1 MDGRREQ
8 NVDGSDEAAAWIS
21 SAVAWDEQA
30 NFWIAVGTDGADISR
45 DDGKTWASIDN
56 GNWNAISL
64 PWVVGPGGRIAKL
77 TVR

>member
-1 MDGRREQ
+1 MDGRRGQ
-8 NVDGSDEAAAWIS
+8 NLDGRDEAAAWG
-21 SAVAWDEQA
+21 EQA
-30 NFWIAVGTDGADISR
+30 NFGIAVGTDGADISR